1 MQPTPENTSPEI
13 QIIKQANPSD
23 HLANERTF
31 LAWIRTSIAIMGFGF
46 VVVKFTLFIRQLS
59 YALGGKAPAIA
70 GTGKGYSAIIGVL
83 LVAVGALLAL
93 LAYVRYRNTEF
104 QLNNKIYKPSFWL
117 SLILTVAL
125 VVVSILLILYLLPN
139 IKF

>member
-1 MQPTPENTSPEI
+1 MSITPTNTSAET
-13 QIIKQANPSD
+13 QLVKQANASD

-59 YALGGKAPAIA
+59 YVLGEKAPAVA
-70 GTGKGYSAIIGVL
+70 GTGKGYSAVIGVL

-93 LAYVRYRNTEF
+93 LAYIRYRNTEF
-104 QLNNKIYKPSFWL
+104 QLNNKTYKPSFWL
-117 SLILTVAL
+117 SLVLTVAL